1 MNFNADFLTYKPI
14 FEPKE
19 IEILDSINQTLSLQE
34 FRKNRNLI
42 DKFGFDFVYTSAKI
56 EGNTYS
62 RADALTLLEYGK
74 TSGGKSYSDAKMLFN
89 LNKAFGFILSDD
101 CIINKHKIRTLH
113 HILAIDLVDDANLG
127 VVREKGVLI
136 AGSQYIPASDTLTL
150 ESQMDRVLE
159 IAQSIDNPYDKA
171 LYLHNNL
178 AYLQYFVD
186 VNKRTARTMLN
197 LSLICDKK
205 MLLIPQEELIGTYVE
220 GILEYYEYGTN
231 LKSKEFFIRSYQAME
246 RELKEIGYGD

>member
-1 MNFNADFLTYKPI
+1 MALIHYK
-14 FEPKE
+14 KH
-19 IEILDSINQTLSLQE
+19 
-34 FRKNRNLI
+34 
-42 DKFGFDFVYTSAKI
+42 KFGFDIVYTSAKI
-56 EGNTYS
+56 EGNSYS

-127 VVREKGVLI
+127 VVRKK
-136 AGSQYIPASDTLTL
+136 
-150 ESQMDRVLE
+150 MDRVLE